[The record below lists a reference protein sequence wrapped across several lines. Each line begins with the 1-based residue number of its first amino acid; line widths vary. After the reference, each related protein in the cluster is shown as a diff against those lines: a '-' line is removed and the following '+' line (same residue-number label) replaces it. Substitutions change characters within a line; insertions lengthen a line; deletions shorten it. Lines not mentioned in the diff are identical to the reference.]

1 MKRGE
6 IFKNMELRYWSYFLI
21 GSVLVSIAATFFSVD
36 FVSALR
42 AILGAVYVLFLPGYV
57 VVREFFNDKDLD
69 WIERAALCFGLS
81 IALVILSVIFS
92 NMIFKIPITP
102 VNNFLVLLAVMI
114 LTVLIKKYQKNIE
127 GFLSGFGFFK

>member
-6 IFKNMELRYWSYFLI
+6 ISKNRELRYWSYFLI

-81 IALVILSVIFS
+81 IALVILSVMFS

>member
-6 IFKNMELRYWSYFLI
+6 ISKNRELRYWSYFLI

-69 WIERAALCFGLS
+69 WIEKAALCFGLS
-81 IALVILSVIFS
+81 IALVILSVVFS
-92 NMIFKIPITP
+92 NMIFKISITP